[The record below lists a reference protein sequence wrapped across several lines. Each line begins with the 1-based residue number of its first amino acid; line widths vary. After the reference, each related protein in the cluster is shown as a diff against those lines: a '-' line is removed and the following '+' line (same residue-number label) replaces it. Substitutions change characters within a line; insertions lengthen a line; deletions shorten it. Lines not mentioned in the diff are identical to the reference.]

1 MPTPFRED
9 PRSSES
15 ISPSLRMVLMV
26 LLLGLTLALRFAPL
40 PENFSAFGALAIF
53 CGMYTRGGF
62 RWWFPLAA
70 LLSADCIGQLAR
82 VPGMGFYHPQS
93 MLLNYLGL
101 AVMTLVGAGLGNWS
115 RQIGSIS
122 NSVFPLAIARTAGV
136 ALIASACF
144 FLLSNFGAWLD
155 PLMQYEKSPAGLLN
169 CYVAG
174 LPFWRATLLSDVLF
188 TVGFSAFAA
197 MFASVAKPLE
207 LARQKVDR
215 S

>member
-1 MPTPFRED
+1 
-9 PRSSES
+9 
-15 ISPSLRMVLMV
+15 MVLMV

-53 CGMYTRGGF
+53 CGMYARGGF
-62 RWWFPLAA
+62 RWWFPLVS
-70 LLSADCIGQLAR
+70 LFTADCIGQLAR

-93 MLLNYLGL
+93 MLLNYVGL
-101 AVMTLVGAGLGNWS
+101 AVMSLVAAGLGNWS
-115 RQIGSIS
+115 RQNGSIS
-122 NSVFPLAIARTAGV
+122 NSVFPMAIARTAGV

-169 CYVAG
+169 CYIAG

-188 TVGFSAFAA
+188 SVGFLAFAA

-207 LARQKVDR
+207 LVRQKGDR